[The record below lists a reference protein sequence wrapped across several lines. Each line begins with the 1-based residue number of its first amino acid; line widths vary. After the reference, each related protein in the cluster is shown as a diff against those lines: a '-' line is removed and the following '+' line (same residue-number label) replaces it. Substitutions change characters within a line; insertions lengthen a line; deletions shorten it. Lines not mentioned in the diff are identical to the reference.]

1 MPSNEHFLR
10 SLAIDS
16 NDHREILFERQVSSS
31 RPLLDASLS
40 LVSQLLNEMLEHS
53 AQMKLLSQ
61 KIHRFYIEHKLQA
74 DAFER

>member
-16 NDHREILFERQVSSS
+16 NDHREILFERQVSPSKS
-31 RPLLDASLS
+31 VLDASLS
-40 LVSQLLNEMLEHS
+40 LVPQLLNEMLEHS
-53 AQMKLLSQ
+53 AQMKRLSQ
-61 KIHRFYIEHKLQA
+61 KIHHFYIEHKLQS